1 MEKAGRYHLSEVTKV
16 NINTNKTNQ
25 TRNFLVV
32 QWRRLCA
39 STAGDTGLITSWKT
53 EIPQATLCG
62 QTKKKKK
69 TSQMDVPPNGI

>member
-62 QTKKKKK
+62 QPKKKK
-69 TSQMDVPPNGI
+69 TSQMDVPHNWI